1 MRILITSNVRW
12 WNAEAAYAA
21 ILAREL
27 LNAGHKVWVLT
38 LPNSL
43 NETKLRNWNLP
54 IITDIPLS
62 SSNPWQLWRA
72 YQRLKSLIEEQQIQ
86 IVNAHRS
93 EGFPLLVLLRQRLKS
108 FALIR
113 TRGTTRPLRD
123 RWLNRRLHEDWIESV
138 IVPAQVIASQ
148 LRQVLN
154 LPPERL
160 HVIYYPVNPSTI
172 GVKGE
177 SEAQQSRLECL
188 DRLGIPKH
196 RRVIGIVGRIR
207 PVKGQRILLKI
218 FVALRKRFP
227 DIVLLMLYRDTNE
240 TEAEWQGLL
249 QDLVESNLLQS
260 VYLYGYREDVL
271 EIMRHTDIGVVSSVD
286 SEVICRVA
294 VEFFS
299 VGTPVV
305 AFPTGALPEIIQDG
319 VTGRIAKDKSAEALA
334 EALEW
339 MLESPERIAEFGQH
353 ARQQSLER
361 FDPNKLLE
369 QTLSVYEQSWQHL
382 QSQLVTGEANVRP

>member
-21 ILAREL
+21 TLAREL
-27 LNAGHKVWVLT
+27 LHAGHKVWVLT

-123 RWLNRRLHEDWIESV
+123 HWLNRRLHEDWIESV

-196 RRVIGIVGRIR
+196 CRVIGIVGRIR
-207 PVKGQRILLKI
+207 PVKGQRILLKS

-334 EALEW
+334 ETLEW
-339 MLESPERIAEFGQH
+339 MLESPERIAEFGQN

>member
-123 RWLNRRLHEDWIESV
+123 HWLNRRLHEDWIESV

-160 HVIYYPVNPSTI
+160 HVIYYPVNPSKI
-172 GVKGE
+172 GVKEE

-196 RRVIGIVGRIR
+196 CRVIGIVGRIR
-207 PVKGQRILLKI
+207 PVKGQRTLLKS

-227 DIVLLMLYRDTNE
+227 DIVLLMLYRDTSE

-249 QDLVESNLLQS
+249 QDLVESNLQQS
-260 VYLYGYREDVL
+260 VYLYGYREDVQ
-271 EIMRHTDIGVVSSVD
+271 EIMRHIDIGVVSSID

-319 VTGRIAKDKSAEALA
+319 FTGRIAKDKSAEALA
-334 EALEW
+334 ETLEW
-339 MLESPERIAEFGQH
+339 MLESPERIAEFGQN

-369 QTLSVYEQSWQHL
+369 QTLSVYEQSWQRL

>member
-123 RWLNRRLHEDWIESV
+123 HWLNRWLHEDWIESV

-160 HVIYYPVNPSTI
+160 HIIYYPVNPSTI

-196 RRVIGIVGRIR
+196 CRVIGIVGRIR
-207 PVKGQRILLKI
+207 PVKGQRILLKS

-339 MLESPERIAEFGQH
+339 MLESPERIAEFGQN

>member
-1 MRILITSNVRW
+1 
-12 WNAEAAYAA
+12 
-21 ILAREL
+21 
-27 LNAGHKVWVLT
+27 
-38 LPNSL
+38 L

-62 SSNPWQLWRA
+62 SSNPWQLWQA
-72 YQRLKSLIEEQQIQ
+72 YRRLQSLIEEQQIQ

-123 RWLNRRLHEDWIESV
+123 HWLNRKLHEDWIESV

-154 LPPERL
+154 LPSERL
-160 HVIYYPVNPSTI
+160 QVIYYPVNPSSI
-172 GVKGE
+172 DSQGE

-188 DRLGIPKH
+188 DRLGIPRH
-196 RRVIGIVGRIR
+196 CRVIVIVGRIR
-207 PVKGQRILLKI
+207 PVKGQRILLKS
-218 FVALRKRFP
+218 FATLRKRFP

-249 QDLVESNLLQS
+249 QDLVESNLQQS

-334 EALEW
+334 EILEW
-339 MLESPERIAEFGQH
+339 MLESPERIAEFGKN

>member
-196 RRVIGIVGRIR
+196 CRVIGIVGRIR
-207 PVKGQRILLKI
+207 PVKGQRILLKS

-339 MLESPERIAEFGQH
+339 MLESPEHIAEFGQN

>member
-21 ILAREL
+21 TLAREL

-43 NETKLRNWNLP
+43 NETKLRSWNLP

-62 SSNPWQLWRA
+62 SSNPWQLWQA
-72 YQRLKSLIEEQQIQ
+72 YRRLQSLIEEQQIQ
-86 IVNAHRS
+86 VVNAHRS

-123 RWLNRRLHEDWIESV
+123 HWLNRKLHEDWIESV

-154 LPPERL
+154 LPSERL
-160 HVIYYPVNPSTI
+160 QVIYYPVNPSSI
-172 GVKGE
+172 DSQGE

-188 DRLGIPKH
+188 DRLGIP
-196 RRVIGIVGRIR
+196 RQCRVIGIVGRIR
-207 PVKGQRILLKI
+207 PVKGQRILLKS
-218 FVALRKRFP
+218 FATLRKRFP

-249 QDLVESNLLQS
+249 QDLVESNLQQS

-299 VGTPVV
+299 VGTPVI

-334 EALEW
+334 EILEW
-339 MLESPERIAEFGQH
+339 MLESPERIAEFGKN

>member
-1 MRILITSNVRW
+1 M
-12 WNAEAAYAA
+12 
-21 ILAREL
+21 
-27 LNAGHKVWVLT
+27 
-38 LPNSL
+38 
-43 NETKLRNWNLP
+43 
-54 IITDIPLS
+54 
-62 SSNPWQLWRA
+62 
-72 YQRLKSLIEEQQIQ
+72 
-86 IVNAHRS
+86 
-93 EGFPLLVLLRQRLKS
+93 
-108 FALIR
+108 
-113 TRGTTRPLRD
+113 
-123 RWLNRRLHEDWIESV
+123 

-148 LRQVLN
+148 LRQILN
-154 LPPERL
+154 LPSERL
-160 HVIYYPVNPSTI
+160 QVIYYPVNPSSI
-172 GVKGE
+172 DSQGE

-188 DRLGIPKH
+188 DRLGIP
-196 RRVIGIVGRIR
+196 RQCRVIGIVGRIR
-207 PVKGQRILLKI
+207 PVKGQRILLKS
-218 FVALRKRFP
+218 FATLRKRFP

-240 TEAEWQGLL
+240 AEAEWQGLL
-249 QDLVESNLLQS
+249 QDLVESNLQQS

-299 VGTPVV
+299 VGKPVI

-334 EALEW
+334 EILEW
-339 MLESPERIAEFGQH
+339 MLESPERISEFGKN

>member
-138 IVPAQVIASQ
+138 IVPAQIIVSQ

-160 HVIYYPVNPSTI
+160 HVIYYPVNPSKI
-172 GVKGE
+172 GVKE
-177 SEAQQSRLECL
+177 KSEAQQSRLECF

-196 RRVIGIVGRIR
+196 CRVIGIVGRIR
-207 PVKGQRILLKI
+207 PVKGQRILLKS

-319 VTGRIAKDKSAEALA
+319 VTGRIAKDKSAEAVA
-334 EALEW
+334 ETLEW
-339 MLESPERIAEFGQH
+339 MLERPERIAEFGQN

>member
-123 RWLNRRLHEDWIESV
+123 HWLNRRLHEDWIESV

-196 RRVIGIVGRIR
+196 CRVIGVVGRIR
-207 PVKGQRILLKI
+207 PVKGQRILLKS

-339 MLESPERIAEFGQH
+339 MLESPERIAEFGQN

>member
-108 FALIR
+108 FALVR

-138 IVPAQVIASQ
+138 IVPAQVIVSQ

-172 GVKGE
+172 GIKGE

-188 DRLGIPKH
+188 DRLGISKH
-196 RRVIGIVGRIR
+196 CRVIGIVGRIR
-207 PVKGQRILLKI
+207 PVKGQRILLKS

-240 TEAEWQGLL
+240 TETEWQGLL

-339 MLESPERIAEFGQH
+339 MLESPERIAEFGH
-353 ARQQSLER
+353 NARQQSLER

>member
-21 ILAREL
+21 TLAREL

-62 SSNPWQLWRA
+62 SSNPWQLWQA
-72 YQRLKSLIEEQQIQ
+72 YRRLQSLIEEQQIQ

-123 RWLNRRLHEDWIESV
+123 HWLNRKLHEDWIESV

-154 LPPERL
+154 LPSERL
-160 HVIYYPVNPSTI
+160 QVIYYPVNPSSI
-172 GVKGE
+172 DSQGA

-188 DRLGIPKH
+188 DRLGIPRH
-196 RRVIGIVGRIR
+196 CRVIGIVGRIR
-207 PVKGQRILLKI
+207 PVKGQRILLKS
-218 FVALRKRFP
+218 FATLRKRFP

-249 QDLVESNLLQS
+249 QDLVESNLQQS

-334 EALEW
+334 EILEW
-339 MLESPERIAEFGQH
+339 MLESPERIAEFGQN

>member
-93 EGFPLLVLLRQRLKS
+93 EGFPLLVLLRQQLKS
-108 FALIR
+108 FSLIR

-123 RWLNRRLHEDWIESV
+123 HWLNRRLHEDWIESV

-177 SEAQQSRLECL
+177 SEAQQSRSECL

-196 RRVIGIVGRIR
+196 CRVIGIVGRIR
-207 PVKGQRILLKI
+207 PVKGQRILLKS

-339 MLESPERIAEFGQH
+339 MLESPERIAEFGQN

>member
-123 RWLNRRLHEDWIESV
+123 HWLNRRLHEDWIESV

-196 RRVIGIVGRIR
+196 CRVIGIVGRIR
-207 PVKGQRILLKI
+207 PVKGQRILLKS

-260 VYLYGYREDVL
+260 VYLYGYRKDVL
-271 EIMRHTDIGVVSSVD
+271 EIMRHIDIGVVSSID

-339 MLESPERIAEFGQH
+339 MLESPERIAEFGQN

-369 QTLSVYEQSWQHL
+369 QTLSVYEQSWQRL

>member
-123 RWLNRRLHEDWIESV
+123 HWLNRRLHEDWIESV

-196 RRVIGIVGRIR
+196 CRVIGIVGRIR
-207 PVKGQRILLKI
+207 PVKGQRILLKS

-240 TEAEWQGLL
+240 AEAEWRGLL

-339 MLESPERIAEFGQH
+339 MLESPERIAEFGQN

-369 QTLSVYEQSWQHL
+369 QTLSVYEQSWQRL

>member
-123 RWLNRRLHEDWIESV
+123 HWPNRWLHEDWIESV
-138 IVPAQVIASQ
+138 IVPAQVIVSQ

-319 VTGRIAKDKSAEALA
+319 VTGRIAKEKSAEALA

-339 MLESPERIAEFGQH
+339 MLESPERIAEFGQN

>member
-21 ILAREL
+21 TLAREL
-27 LNAGHKVWVLT
+27 LHAGHKVWVLT

-123 RWLNRRLHEDWIESV
+123 HWLNRWLHEDWIESV

-196 RRVIGIVGRIR
+196 CRVIGIVGRIR
-207 PVKGQRILLKI
+207 PVKGQRILLKS

-339 MLESPERIAEFGQH
+339 MLESPECIAEFGQN

>member
-62 SSNPWQLWRA
+62 SSNPWRLWRA

-123 RWLNRRLHEDWIESV
+123 HWLNRRLHEDWIESV

-196 RRVIGIVGRIR
+196 CRVIGIVGRIR
-207 PVKGQRILLKI
+207 PVKGQRILLKS

-319 VTGRIAKDKSAEALA
+319 FTGRIAKDKSAEALA
-334 EALEW
+334 EILEW
-339 MLESPERIAEFGQH
+339 MLESPERIAEFGQN

>member
-21 ILAREL
+21 TLAREL

-62 SSNPWQLWRA
+62 SSNPWQLWQA
-72 YQRLKSLIEEQQIQ
+72 YRRLQSLIEEQQIQ

-123 RWLNRRLHEDWIESV
+123 HWLNRKLHEDWIESV

-154 LPPERL
+154 LPSERL
-160 HVIYYPVNPSTI
+160 QVIYYPVNPGSI
-172 GVKGE
+172 DSQGE

-188 DRLGIPKH
+188 DRLGIP
-196 RRVIGIVGRIR
+196 RQCRVIGIVGRIR
-207 PVKGQRILLKI
+207 PVKGQRILLKS
-218 FVALRKRFP
+218 FATLRKRFP
-227 DIVLLMLYRDTNE
+227 DTVLLMLYRDTNE

-249 QDLVESNLLQS
+249 QDLVESNLQQS

-334 EALEW
+334 EILEW
-339 MLESPERIAEFGQH
+339 MLESPERIAEFGKN

>member
-21 ILAREL
+21 TLAREL

-72 YQRLKSLIEEQQIQ
+72 YQRLQSLIEEQQIQ

-123 RWLNRRLHEDWIESV
+123 HWLNRKLHEDWIESV

-154 LPPERL
+154 LPSERL
-160 HVIYYPVNPSTI
+160 QVIYYPVNPSSI
-172 GVKGE
+172 DSQGE
-177 SEAQQSRLECL
+177 SESQQSRLECL
-188 DRLGIPKH
+188 DRLGIPRH
-196 RRVIGIVGRIR
+196 CRVIGIVGRIR
-207 PVKGQRILLKI
+207 PVKGQRILLKS
-218 FVALRKRFP
+218 FAALRKRFP

-249 QDLVESNLLQS
+249 QDLAESNLKQN

-319 VTGRIAKDKSAEALA
+319 VTGRIVKDKSTESLA
-334 EALEW
+334 EILEW
-339 MLESPERIAEFGQH
+339 MLESPKHIAEFGKN

-382 QSQLVTGEANVRP
+382 QSRLVTGEANVRP